1 MSERRSVDW
10 TALPGEGLTAPS
22 LVEIPRALPE
32 EELLRALE
40 DMAKIDDFDALLRR
54 AVEIVRFEIGL
65 ERAGI
70 FLLDERTNEML
81 GTWGTGPD
89 GEIKSEAHVMYRLGP
104 SDRDVFARAEARIAR
119 YTVFENCPL
128 VVHLDSETRVVGRG
142 WVSCTPV
149 RSTRETL
156 GMLFVDGGPRGAS
169 FDEAKQA
176 QVVVLCTVLGAV
188 LELARG
194 AVLELA
200 RGAVLDPSRATRS
213 SAESGSSAETAP
225 KKPKIVRVVRLLAAR
240 IDVESDELAA
250 LVETTPSHLARLFKK
265 EMGVS
270 LVEYRNRL
278 RLERFFALV
287 DEEGKNL
294 LGSALEAGFGSYAQ
308 FHRVFRDLLGQS
320 PRDYLKH
327 ARSRVRTE
335 RPD

>member
-22 LVEIPRALPE
+22 LVEIPQALPE

-40 DMAKIDDFDALLRR
+40 DMAKIDDADALLRR

-89 GEIKSEAHVMYRLGP
+89 GEIRSEAHVMYQLGP
-104 SDRDVFARAEARIAR
+104 SDRDVFARSEARIAR

-128 VVHLDSETRVVGRG
+128 VVHLENETRVVGRG

-149 RSTRETL
+149 RSTRGTL
-156 GMLFVDGGPRGAS
+156 GMLFVDGGPRGSA

-188 LELARG
+188 LDLSRG
-194 AVLELA
+194 
-200 RGAVLDPSRATRS
+200 ATRS
-213 SAESGSSAETAP
+213 REPGSSAEITP
-225 KKPKIVRVVRLLAAR
+225 KNPKIVRVVRLLAAR

-250 LVETTPSHLARLFKK
+250 AVETTPSHLARLFKK
-265 EMGVS
+265 EMGLS